1 MIGGMAPFAMTMLL
15 LGQAAGPSTAA
26 QGPAASAGAAT
37 ASTFITLDD
46 AWRTG
51 LLNAFSLAGARDA
64 VRAADSLDLQ
74 VRSRFFPKVTPSY
87 SRGPNE
93 HDWSIEASQALPYF
107 GGTLL
112 AERRSRT
119 FEGVSTPA
127 ARTTDTS
134 FTWTQPLLRG
144 IGPNASLY
152 DLRNSR
158 RNREAQERNL
168 TLAKQRYQV
177 DVARV
182 FYQTQAQRQ
191 LLSVA
196 RQSAERSAALRRA
209 SEARLEV
216 GLSNKLD
223 VYRAQLSESQAEQS
237 TVQAET
243 SLQSA
248 LERFRFLLGRSPNEP
263 LEPAPLDIPTPQVED
278 APPLDALVASAL
290 HARLDL
296 AEVRA
301 QIDDARRTASLSKQN
316 LLPDVSLNVRFTDT
330 KGSGLIG
337 PIDVNNRRWESFFS
351 ASLPLERAADI
362 SRLQLS
368 NLDVAARERAYEQKR
383 YEVESEVRAAHR
395 DLISLS
401 RSIATSK
408 GAVDIAEQQLRL
420 ANLRYQRGLAS
431 NFDVVDA
438 EGSLLAARSS
448 LVQLLAAYQVARLDI
463 ERVVGRL
470 NPNLEPRP

>member
-1 MIGGMAPFAMTMLL
+1 MMSLSTMLL
-15 LGQAAGPSTAA
+15 LLGNAMSSLEAKQTTPVAVAVTPTTP
-26 QGPAASAGAAT
+26 PA
-37 ASTFITLDD
+37 FITLDD

-64 VRAADSLDLQ
+64 VRAANISELQ
-74 VRSRFFPKVTPSY
+74 ARSQFFPKLTPSY
-87 SRGPNE
+87 EHGPNARG
-93 HDWSIEASQALPYF
+93 WSIEASQALPYL
-107 GGTLL
+107 GAVVR
-112 AERRSRT
+112 AERTHRI
-119 FEGVSTPA
+119 FEGVQTFA
-127 ARTTDTS
+127 AQTTDTS
-134 FTWTQPLLRG
+134 FIWSQPLLRG

-152 DLRNSR
+152 DLRNAR
-158 RNREAQERNL
+158 RSREAQERNL
-168 TLAKQRYQV
+168 TLARQRYMV

-182 FYQTQAQRQ
+182 FYQTQAQRE

-196 RQSAERSAALRRA
+196 RQSAERSAALRNA

-237 TVQAET
+237 SVQAET

-248 LERFRFLLGRSPNEP
+248 LERFRFLLGRSPNDSV
-263 LEPAPLDIPTPQVED
+263 EPAPVEIPLPEAED
-278 APPLDALVASAL
+278 AGSLDVLVAAAL
-290 HARLDL
+290 ETRLDL

-301 QIDDARRTASLSKQN
+301 QIDDARRTASLSRQN
-316 LLPDVSLNVRFTDT
+316 LLPDVSLNLRFTET
-330 KGSGLIG
+330 RGSGPTG
-337 PIDVNNRRWESFFS
+337 PIDVSNRRWETFFS
-351 ASLPLERAADI
+351 ASLPLERADI
-362 SRLQLS
+362 SQLQLS

-383 YEVESEVRAAHR
+383 YEVESEARAAHR

-401 RSIATSK
+401 RSIATQK

-438 EGSLLAARSS
+438 EGNLLAARSS
-448 LVQLLAAYQVARLDI
+448 LVQLLAAYQVARLDL
-463 ERVVGRL
+463 ERVAGRL
-470 NPNLEPRP
+470 NTNPEPRP